1 MRVLREFALM
11 FVRVVLLFV
20 YLFVWEQA
28 LLLFYK
34 ASYKAVMWYIANRF
48 ESAAGHLQD
57 LLLHISKEF

>member
-1 MRVLREFALM
+1 M